1 MLYNFF
7 IFFTLFLVQVNG
19 YNFYKKCEFKTL
31 HINEP
36 KFFCDMDDDDIIAM
50 SKKYDIPYKKRNIFK
65 IKEDLYKIYM
75 KNKKIYVI
83 DIDNTIC
90 KTNKSNYINSIPYY
104 HIINSFNK
112 LYEHGHELH
121 YWTARGS
128 NSGKDWSDFT
138 LRQMNIWGV
147 KYNTLNIGKMHY
159 DLWIDDKTVH
169 IDDWIPNV
177 DDLDYKNNKK

>member
-1 MLYNFF
+1 MLNKIF
-7 IFFTLFLVQVNG
+7 IFFTLFLVKIQG

-36 KFFCDMDDDDIIAM
+36 QIFNNMNNNDIISM
-50 SKKYDIPYKKRNIFK
+50 SKKYGVSYEKQNILNLKKK
-65 IKEDLYKIYM
+65 LYEMYM
-75 KNKKIYVI
+75 KNKKIYII

-90 KTNKSNYINSIPYY
+90 KSKKSNYINSIPYH

-112 LYEHGHELH
+112 LYEQGHQLH

-138 LRQMNIWGV
+138 LRQMKIWGV
-147 KYNTLNIGKMHY
+147 KYNTLNIGKIHY
-159 DLWIDDKTVH
+159 NLWIDDKAIH

-177 DDLDYKNNKK
+177 EELNNKKYKK